1 MRRANYSHGA
11 GRLWVAHGRLLF
23 VNDAAHPA
31 VASLEMAAQA
41 DRPSRA
47 LATAVIAAEFDV
59 PPFVF
64 AQDDERLQGIVW
76 GSIKV
81 HVDDTDATV
90 VSGADADPW
99 AQVDASPEAVV
110 SANANTGDP
119 EEGLWLEAGAVRA
132 GGFRWLPVSE
142 AAHEA
147 GTAKPVAGGPPEVRS
162 GKPPAANRDPAG
174 RSASRPSSA
183 GIPSIDPD
191 ATVDARGVVKMLRR
205 MKEETQAPG
214 TDPEKTIL
222 LAPGEILLDVPPEE
236 HRLVEARVCGSCGM
250 PNPPSAARCRGCPS
264 LLSGSGSS
272 ARRVPQPA
280 LGMIHLSGGGREPL
294 DADLLIGRNPAHQA
308 LSPHQ
313 RAVVHGV
320 GDRSVSRRHIEL
332 RRDGWN
338 VMATNFKKGA
348 STTVEGR
355 DGVCETLLTGTPR
368 QLDPGDT
375 IHFGRA
381 WLRFEPE
388 E

>member
-31 VASLEMAAQA
+31 VASLEKAAQA
-41 DRPSRA
+41 NRPTRA
-47 LATAVIAAEFDV
+47 LAAAVIAAEFDV

-64 AQDDERLQGIVW
+64 AQDNERLQGIVW

-81 HVDDTDATV
+81 HVDDTETTV

-99 AQVDASPEAVV
+99 AQIDTSPEAVV
-110 SANANTGDP
+110 SANASTGDP

-142 AAHEA
+142 A
-147 GTAKPVAGGPPEVRS
+147 G
-162 GKPPAANRDPAG
+162 
-174 RSASRPSSA
+174 RPSST

-191 ATVDARGVVKMLRR
+191 ATVDARGVAKMLRR

-214 TDPEKTIL
+214 TDPEETIL

-236 HRLVEARVCGSCGM
+236 HRLVEALVCGSCGM
-250 PNPPSAARCRGCPS
+250 PNPPSAARCHGCSS

-272 ARRVPQPA
+272 ARRVPQPS

-308 LSPHQ
+308 LNPHQ

-320 GDRSVSRRHIEL
+320 GDRSVSRRHLEL
-332 RRDGWN
+332 RLDGWN

-355 DGVCETLLTGTPR
+355 DGVGETLLTGTPR